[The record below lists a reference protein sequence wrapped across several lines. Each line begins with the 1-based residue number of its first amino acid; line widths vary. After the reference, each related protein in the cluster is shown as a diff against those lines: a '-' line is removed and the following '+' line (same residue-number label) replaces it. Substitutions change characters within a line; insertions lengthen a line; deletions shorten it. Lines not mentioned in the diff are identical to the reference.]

1 MRRPEVNVVALRAP
15 KQLAETMRARDRAPT
30 GPKTTEP
37 KCTAMVVEEEIEE
50 GGSTKM

>member
-1 MRRPEVNVVALRAP
+1 MKVEAFRVPKQDAATIRARERAP
-15 KQLAETMRARDRAPT
+15 M

-37 KCTAMVVEEEIEE
+37 KCTAMVVEDEIEE

>member
-1 MRRPEVNVVALRAP
+1 MNVVALRAP
-15 KQLAETMRARDRAPT
+15 KQLAETMRARESAPM

-37 KCTAMVVEEEIEE
+37 KCTAMVVEEEMEA